1 MEFISFSVFYFLD
14 EYIQALLSL
23 YTYCTF
29 SGKQMCLLKHTTQNK
44 TVCKK
49 KKMTFFCITLNPA
62 TLAFSIAVFFF
73 FSLSSYLLEH
83 AG

>member
-29 SGKQMCLLKHTTQNK
+29 SGEQMCLLKHTTQNK

-49 KKMTFFCITLNPA
+49 KRKKKTFCITLNPA

-73 FSLSSYLLEH
+73 SLSGYLLEH